1 VETGNLGQR
10 TKEAI
15 DMQESSKGV
24 SKRDGIRVRQR
35 RSTGRMTLRD
45 VADHLGISQISV
57 SRYFQKPERLSAH
70 LRERIKTAVD
80 EMGYVPNLVAGGLAS
95 ATSRVIGMVI
105 PNITGPVF
113 AETIQTF
120 SDAVTARGYQLL
132 LASSYFSKT
141 LEENA
146 VRAFLGWSP
155 AALVLTSAHHS
166 TATEEMIARAHIP
179 IIEAWSFQAD
189 REPIQIGFSQE
200 DVGRLAARHLVDRGY
215 RRIAYAL
222 TSVAGDLHTQDRR
235 NGYIDVMREL
245 GREPWTFTPTEMSPF
260 HAGKQALEA
269 LTKCEQPADAI
280 IFANDN
286 LAAGALLAA
295 QSMNISV
302 PGDCAMIGFG
312 DFAFSEM
319 LNPGLTSI
327 RPPTGSIGLLAAK
340 RIFELIENE
349 ELGRTMPAD
358 RRLNKLACELVER
371 DSTGWASR

>member
-1 VETGNLGQR
+1 M
-10 TKEAI
+10 KKAD
-15 DMQESSKGV
+15 DMLDLPKQTQARE
-24 SKRDGIRVRQR
+24 DERVRHR
-35 RSTGRMTLRD
+35 RNTGRMTLRD
-45 VADHLGISQISV
+45 VAEHLGISQISV
-57 SRYFQKPERLSAH
+57 SRYFQKPERLSGD
-70 LRERIKTAVD
+70 LRERIGQAVD
-80 EMGYVPNLVAGGLAS
+80 ELGYVPNLVAGGLAS
-95 ATSRVIGMVI
+95 ATSSVIGMVI
-105 PNITGPVF
+105 PNISGPIF

-132 LASSYFSKT
+132 LASSYFSET

-166 TATEEMIARAHIP
+166 AATEEMIARAHIP

-189 REPIQIGFSQE
+189 REPIQIGFSQA
-200 DVGRLAARHLVDRGY
+200 DVGRLAARHLVERGY

-222 TSVAGDLHTQDRR
+222 TSVAGDLHTLDRR
-235 NGYIDVMREL
+235 DGYIEVMREL
-245 GREPWTFTPTEMSPF
+245 GREPLTFTPNATSPF

-269 LTKCEQPADAI
+269 LAKCEQPADAI

-295 QSMNISV
+295 PGMNISV

-312 DFAFSEM
+312 GFALSEM
-319 LNPGLTSI
+319 MTPGLTSI
-327 RPPTGSIGLLAAK
+327 RPPAGTIGLLAAE
-340 RIFELIENE
+340 RIFEVVESETPRQPIA
-349 ELGRTMPAD
+349 RD

-371 DSTGWASR
+371 ESTGWARGKLTP